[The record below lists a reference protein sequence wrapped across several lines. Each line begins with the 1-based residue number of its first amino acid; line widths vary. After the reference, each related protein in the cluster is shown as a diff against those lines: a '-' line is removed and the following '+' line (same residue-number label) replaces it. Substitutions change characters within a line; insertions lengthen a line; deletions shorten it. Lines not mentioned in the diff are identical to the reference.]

1 MDTGVLR
8 SGSHEATCPVRAIKV
23 SLPGEPNVFEY
34 VDFSIERVSKELP
47 EGVYQI
53 SAFGK
58 TDSVRYKNGYWL
70 SAS

>member
-1 MDTGVLR
+1 
-8 SGSHEATCPVRAIKV
+8 VRAIKV